1 LFPALS
7 FFPQYILEE
16 KVKKILHIFLIFFV
30 SLTII
35 SCSGG
40 TDDSISSS
48 TSSDTDNTSTSSS
61 SDTDNTSTTED
72 ISISSSA
79 SDNASFAFGQTY
91 QHQVST
97 TGTYSG
103 TISYSLSGTGLPD
116 NMTISSS
123 GLIEWTPTKQ
133 SDIDNSP
140 YTITITITTASGYV
154 FTQTYNLTVTGTC
167 TSGNVLAIWSED
179 QRSLTDSSKFL
190 GNITAYT
197 DNATDTD
204 NASTGDICGQDNDS
218 DCTAANNYD
227 YRSSSL
233 HLTHGPTPSATK
245 GSMFFYNQYDNTTDL
260 YLFFFF
266 GDAGNSNANTLKLDV
281 FSDNNTSTDNVVVTD
296 DSGETTRYTSSS
308 YCGTS
313 PRCYKGRYSY
323 NSQNSD
329 GAVIGPYTGT
339 DFRIFIDLGG
349 TSTIDNSSTL
359 TLGNLDSF
367 KYFSK
372 DNSSFSLG
380 DVDNFTVGYKTSIEC
395 N

>member
-1 LFPALS
+1 MT
-7 FFPQYILEE
+7 
-16 KVKKILHIFLIFFV
+16 KIIFFV
-30 SLTII
+30 FNFCLFLTIV
-35 SCSGG
+35 SCGESEEFESWEKGG
-40 TDDSISSS
+40 YSPAE
-48 TSSDTDNTSTSSS
+48 N
-61 SDTDNTSTTED
+61 

-79 SDNASFAFGQTY
+79 SDNATVTFGQSY
-91 QHQVST
+91 QHQVTT

-103 TISYSLSGTGLPD
+103 TITYSLSNQPD
-116 NMTISSS
+116 GMTISTS
-123 GLIEWTPTKQ
+123 GLIEWTPTKASQ
-133 SDIDNSP
+133 
-140 YTITITITTASGYV
+140 ITTHPNIKITLTTASGYV
-154 FTQTYNLTVTGTC
+154 FSQTYDLTVTGTC
-167 TSGNVLAIWSED
+167 TSGNVMSIWSED
-179 QRSLTDSSKFL
+179 QRSSTDSSKFL

-197 DNATDTD
+197 DNA
-204 NASTGDICGQDNDS
+204 SSGDVCGQNNNS
-218 DCTAANNYD
+218 DCTAENNYA
-227 YRSSSL
+227 YYNSSL
-233 HLTHGPTPSATK
+233 HLKHGPTPSATK

-323 NSQNSD
+323 NSENSD
-329 GAVIGPYTGT
+329 GAVLGPYTGSN
-339 DFRIFIDLGG
+339 FRIFIDLGG
-349 TSTIDNSSTL
+349 TSTINSDTL

-380 DVDNFTVGYKTSIEC
+380 SVDNFTVGFNTTMDC
-395 N
+395 NN